1 MPQVNH
7 IDENKMNNRVSNLE
21 WCTCKYNINH
31 GTGHRRSSITHMLK
45 GCKGRPISRYDLNGN
60 LLESFK
66 SIAEASRTTGIGRA
80 AIQLA
85 VSGKT
90 KVSGGFIWKYNPI

>member
-1 MPQVNH
+1 
-7 IDENKMNNRVSNLE
+7 MNNRVSNLE

-31 GTGHRRSSITHMLK
+31 GTGHRKSSITHMLN
-45 GCKGRPISRYDLNGN
+45 GCKGRPISRYNLNGN

-66 SIAEASRTTGIGRA
+66 SIAEASGTTGIGRA